1 MTITTTARRGTAI
14 VASLGAAALLTLAT
28 ASTSSAAH
36 VRDSDHDGMPNHWEI
51 RHHLNPHRAN
61 AKGDADKDGLKNLA
75 EFRHHTDPQDA
86 DTDDDGVEDESEVHD
101 GCMSTD
107 PTDADTDNDGVEDGM
122 EDTDG
127 DGIDD
132 AQDQVEDNC
141 MGDEDLGG
149 HHGGGTAALAFYVV
163 R

>member
-14 VASLGAAALLTLAT
+14 VASLGAAALLTFAT
-28 ASTSSAAH
+28 ASTSSAT
-36 VRDSDHDGMPNHWEI
+36 VRDSDHDGMPNSWEI
-51 RHHLNPHRAN
+51 RHHLNPHHAN
-61 AKGDADKDGLKNLA
+61 AKRDADHDGLKNIA
-75 EFRHHTDPQDA
+75 EFRHSTDPQDA
-86 DTDDDGVEDESEVHD
+86 DTDDDGVEDEAEVHD

-107 PTDADTDNDGVEDGM
+107 PTDADTDGDGVEDGM

-132 AQDQVEDNC
+132 ADDAVEDNC

-149 HHGGGTAALAFYVV
+149 HHHGGSTPKVALYLV